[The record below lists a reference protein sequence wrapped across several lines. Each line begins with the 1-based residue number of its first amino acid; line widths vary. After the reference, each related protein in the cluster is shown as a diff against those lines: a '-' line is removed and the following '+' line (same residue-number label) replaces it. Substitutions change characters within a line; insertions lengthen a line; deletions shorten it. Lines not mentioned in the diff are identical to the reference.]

1 MALAN
6 PQSTGL
12 SPQQLDRAAGML
24 LGAACGDALG
34 VPYEFAVPPGP
45 GEMPAMKGGGLGP
58 YAPGEYSD
66 DTQMAVCVANVAAT
80 GADLRSDDAL
90 DQIAAGFLEWAASG
104 ATDMGAQTRAV
115 LADARGETSS
125 RPARALRTAAAGLHE
140 RTGRT
145 AGNGSLMRTGVVA
158 LPYLDDP
165 GAMAEAARAVSD
177 LTHPDPLAGD
187 ACVLWCAAI
196 RRAVLDATLDGLREG
211 LELLPRHRR
220 AHWAPLI
227 AEAER
232 QAPAF
237 FSHNGFVVT
246 ALQAAWSSVV
256 NAPVPDDEPA
266 SGTFACQH
274 LEQALAAA
282 IRIGDDTDTV
292 AAIAGALLGARWGAS
307 AIPLAWVRAVHGW
320 PGLRAPDLVRLSVL
334 SATGGKDDQRGWPS
348 LIHRRQP
355 ADRVEAAVPH
365 PADDGVLLGGMS
377 ADRGQVDAVVS
388 LCQVGREDF
397 PQLTPEDHLQVW
409 LVDHPGGNSYPQFV
423 IDQAARAIAR
433 FRAEGKRV
441 LVHCHAGQSRTP
453 AVAARYT
460 VLASGARPGDAFAT
474 VCAALG
480 GPVSLV
486 NPELRGAVYELS
498 GEPAPPPE
506 PGIQHPGWR
515 NAPR

>member
-1 MALAN
+1 MLAE
-6 PQSTGL
+6 PRGTGL
-12 SPQQLDRAAGML
+12 SPVQLDRAAGVL

-34 VPYEFAVPPGP
+34 VPYEFAVPPGA
-45 GEMPAMKGGGLGP
+45 GEMPVMKGGGLGP
-58 YAPGEYSD
+58 YQPGEYSD
-66 DTQMAVCVANVAAT
+66 DTQMAVCIARVAAT
-80 GADLRSDDAL
+80 GADLRAEDAL
-90 DQIAAGFLEWAASG
+90 DQIAAGFLDWAASG

-115 LADARGETSS
+115 LADARGGAGS
-125 RPARALRTAAAGLHE
+125 RPARALRTAADWLHE

-158 LPYLDDP
+158 LAYLDDP
-165 GAMAEAARAVSD
+165 DAMAEAARAVSG
-177 LTHPDPLAGD
+177 LTHPDPLTAE

-196 RRAVLDATLDGLREG
+196 RRAVLDASLDGMGEG
-211 LELLPRHRR
+211 LGLLPGGRR
-220 AHWAPLI
+220 TRWAGLI

-232 QAPAF
+232 HAPVQF
-237 FSHNGFVVT
+237 FHNGFVVT
-246 ALQAAWSSVV
+246 ALQAAWS
-256 NAPVPDDEPA
+256 AATDTPVPDDEPA

-274 LEQALAAA
+274 LEHALAAA
-282 IRIGDDTDTV
+282 IGIGDDTDTV

-307 AIPLAWVRAVHGW
+307 AIPLPWVRAVHGW

-334 SATGGKDDQRGWPS
+334 TATGGMDDPRGWPS
-348 LIHRRQP
+348 LAHRRQP
-355 ADRVEAAVPH
+355 PDRAGTAVPH
-365 PADDGVLLGGMS
+365 PSDGGVLLGS
-377 ADRGQVDAVVS
+377 INADHSQADAVVS
-388 LCQVGREDF
+388 LCQVGRQDY
-397 PQLTPEDHLQVW
+397 PEVAPDDHLQVW
-409 LVDHPGGNSYPQFV
+409 LVDHPGDNSHPHFV

-453 AVAARYT
+453 AVAARYAT
-460 VLASGARPGDAFAT
+460 LTNGTRPADAFAA

-506 PGIQHPGWR
+506 PGIQHPDWR
-515 NAPR
+515 NT